1 MLAHIKD
8 VIANEAASSDVYTR
22 KRLEGNHLSD
32 VAICGLKYKY
42 VRENNIIST
51 YSLKYMRGT
60 AIEDKIYYATFRYD
74 SSYQHHVLLTYSSH
88 DLIFYG
94 APDFVSFRY
103 NHIIEFK
110 TTKQPGA
117 YTDIYMRQLKAYM
130 IAYEDNT
137 GIKPSGTLWE
147 YNIYNDAISEIDAV
161 VTDGDRAALEAGVE
175 AYTTGVFT
183 EGLRNS
189 ICAWCE
195 NITCPVRASKG
206 GNDGK
211 TQTQ

>member
-1 MLAHIKD
+1 MTARIKD
-8 VIANEAASSDVYTR
+8 VIANEAKSSGDYTL

-42 VRENNIIST
+42 VKENKLVSPYT
-51 YSLKYMRGT
+51 LKYMRGT
-60 AIEDKIYYATFRYD
+60 AIEDKIYYATFRFD
-74 SSYQHHVLLTYSSH
+74 SSYQHHVLLTYTYKG
-88 DLIFYG
+88 ITFYG

-147 YNIYNDAISEIDAV
+147 YNIYNDNVVEIDAAV
-161 VTDGDRAALEAGVE
+161 SDTDRAALEASVE
-175 AYTTGVFT
+175 AYITGVFT
-183 EGLRNS
+183 PGLQNS

-195 NITCPVRASKG
+195 NITCPIRAKG